1 MARPSLSSAHC
12 AIPSCARSWRA
23 AAEWGRLRVKI
34 ARAATAR
41 RGEADGGMADLKSLR
56 TIDAIREAARRRL
69 PRGLFE
75 FIDRGSEDERAL
87 ARDPA
92 AYDRIL
98 LRPRLLRG
106 VAGRSA
112 ECAILGRAHGTPLAI
127 APTGTAGLV
136 WRHSEI
142 ALARAAAKAAIPF
155 TVATWAMSAIETVAA
170 EIGARAEVFIGGG
183 VRRGADVARAL
194 ALGAKAVLV
203 GRATLYG
210 AAIGGEEGAARVID
224 ILRGELLHARAML
237 GCATIDEI
245 GACLV
250 RGESLALSNAAGGE
264 R

>member
-1 MARPSLSSAHC
+1 
-12 AIPSCARSWRA
+12 
-23 AAEWGRLRVKI
+23 
-34 ARAATAR
+34 
-41 RGEADGGMADLKSLR
+41 MADLKSLR

-75 FIDRGSEDERAL
+75 FIDRGSEDDRAL

-98 LRPRLLRG
+98 PRPRLLRG

-112 ECAILGRAHGTPLAI
+112 ECAILGRAQGAPLAI

-170 EIGARAEVFIGGG
+170 EIGARAEVFIDGG
-183 VRRGADVARAL
+183 VRRGAD
-194 ALGAKAVLV
+194 V

-250 RGESLALSNAAGGE
+250 RGESRALSNVAGGE